1 MKTIPFPILNN
12 YFSILICI
20 IFFTHTPA
28 LLAQSN
34 YTIDTI
40 QTEFK
45 FKSISGIVSDTANK
59 QVWIATNKGLYNTKT
74 KDYIFKHYARFIIL
88 DKNAWIWAITEGD
101 TIRFVSKEGTLGVKF
116 YFAQGQSELENASIT
131 SISTYNDFI
140 YIGTNAN
147 KVVRFPCSA
156 TSSSNP
162 NAIVS
167 TSISTNVYHALS
179 IYAEQPETNKEY
191 STIICGSDGVYLG
204 EVKDSKAIEWNL
216 KKASEDIKIP
226 DSPIKILPSKKN
238 ANSSKIYFWLI
249 GWNGYSSVAG
259 KLVVDKTNKYK
270 ANFVQSDCLEKTA
283 DQPYDFAL
291 TQNEDLWI
299 ATANGL
305 VYYTLHAKCDSIINK
320 QDTCIV
326 QGIRQINQSKDSQF
340 PLRTIHHIALENDS
354 TIWFAA
360 NKGYVYKLTLKPDTL
375 GQTTKISP
383 KDARYKL
390 FNFKTY
396 IESEKNKHTEF
407 PDDQASGNTTGKKRA
422 EEYKKEIKKAL
433 SENPALEVHLIAF
446 AKEQPAESSKK
457 AIDIA
462 QDRMDKMVKYLNIP
476 DSKTRVK
483 KHIIGYLPT
492 DKGGP
497 ENPETVKAIISCS
510 CQEFE
515 EKTNVD

>member
-1 MKTIPFPILNN
+1 MKTIPTPTLTLTN

-20 IFFTHTPA
+20 IFFSYTPV

-34 YTIDTI
+34 YTIDTLPI
-40 QTEFK
+40 K

-74 KDYIFKHYARFIIL
+74 KKYVFKHYARFIIL
-88 DKNAWIWAITEGD
+88 DKNAYIWAITEGD
-101 TIRFVSKEGTLGVKF
+101 TIRLVSKEGDLKAKF
-116 YFAQGQSELENASIT
+116 YFAQGQSGLENASIT

-140 YIGTNAN
+140 YIGTNSN
-147 KVVRFPCSA
+147 KIIYFRCSIA
-156 TSSSNP
+156 SKSEV
-162 NAIVS
+162 IEKGE
-167 TSISTNVYHALS
+167 IKSTNVYHALS
-179 IYAEQPETNKEY
+179 IYAEQPQNNEAY

-259 KLVVDKTNKYK
+259 KLVVDKTNGYK

-283 DQPYDFAL
+283 YQPYDFAL
-291 TQNEDLWI
+291 TQNEDLWM

-305 VYYTLHAKCDSIINK
+305 VYYTLHAKCDSVINK
-320 QDTCIV
+320 QDTCVV
-326 QGIRQINQSKDSQF
+326 QGIRQINQSNDPEF
-340 PLRTIHHIALENDS
+340 PLQTIHHIALENDS

-375 GQTTKISP
+375 GQKTKISP

-390 FNFKTY
+390 FNFKAYT
-396 IESEKNKHTEF
+396 ESEKKQHTEF

-462 QDRMDKMVKYLNIP
+462 QDRMDKMVKFLNIP

-515 EKTNVD
+515 EKADVD